1 MKIVAD
7 YDKCEGLGMCEAMA
21 PEFFEVQDEGQ
32 VGVLDDD
39 PDEEHRVDLTAAV
52 DACPVLAL
60 SLKD

>member
-1 MKIVAD
+1 
-7 YDKCEGLGMCEAMA
+7 MCEAMA